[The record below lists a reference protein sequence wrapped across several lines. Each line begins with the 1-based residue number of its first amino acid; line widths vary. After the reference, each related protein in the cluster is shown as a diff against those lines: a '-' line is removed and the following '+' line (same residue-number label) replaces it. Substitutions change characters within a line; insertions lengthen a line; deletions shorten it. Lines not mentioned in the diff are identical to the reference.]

1 MDYKK
6 PKAKKQ
12 RAPGS
17 GKGKGGYM
25 RDFKLSDELADNVG
39 GNELPRHE
47 VVKRVWAYIKDNKL
61 QDPKLNLGFGM
72 IKF

>member
-39 GNELPRHE
+39 GQ
-47 VVKRVWAYIKDNKL
+47 WAAKTWGCEESVGL
-61 QDPKLNLGFGM
+61 H
-72 IKF
+72 